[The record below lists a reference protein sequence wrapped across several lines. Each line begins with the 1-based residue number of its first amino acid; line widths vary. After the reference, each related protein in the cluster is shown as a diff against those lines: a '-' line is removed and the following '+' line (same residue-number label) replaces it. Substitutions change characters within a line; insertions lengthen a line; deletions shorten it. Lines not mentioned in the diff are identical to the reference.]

1 MHNGFWSLLK
11 YRMGSNAKHALKRTA
26 ALALLS
32 LVMLAAG
39 CTSLSDMFGLG
50 GGEEQPEP
58 LVNGTTTGNT
68 LNGGFAVKDGNDLLV
83 YYTSGNAY
91 PKGSL
96 VRSNPETGENS
107 LVMDEAGL
115 YMNLKDGVLY
125 YCLGDGIYRARLDAP
140 QPERLLEGEYTL
152 LQISGSKMYYISG
165 GAVGCASLDGEPAEL
180 SAIDNASCLNVYG
193 DRLYWT
199 DTESG
204 QICRSDLDGGD
215 RNVLYDKPVD
225 MFYIIDDV
233 IYFIDGADGLLKRI
247 ALEIDPETLETLTAE
262 ACSGFNINRSGL
274 YYTLSND
281 GLCYNAG
288 VDGLQARAIED
299 LGSSAWHRVC
309 MFGEGA
315 MIVRQEDLPS

>member
-11 YRMGSNAKHALKRTA
+11 CKTGVNAKPMFKRTA

-58 LVNGTTTGNT
+58 LANGTTTGNI
-68 LNGGFAVKDGNDLLV
+68 LNGGFAVKDSDDLLV
-83 YYTSGNAY
+83 LYTSGDAY

-96 VRSNPETGENS
+96 VRSNPETGESS

-115 YMNLKDGVLY
+115 YTNLKDGVLY
-125 YCLGDGIYRARLDAP
+125 YCLGDGIYCAKLDAP

-152 LQISGSKMYYISG
+152 LQISGSRMYYISG
-165 GAVGCASLDGEPAEL
+165 GAVGCASLGGEPVGL
-180 SAIDNASCLNVYG
+180 SPIDNAACLNVYG
-193 DRLYWT
+193 DKLYWI

-204 QICRSDLDGGD
+204 QIRRSDPDGG
-215 RNVLYDKPVD
+215 NQSVLYDKPVT
-225 MFYIIDDV
+225 MFNIIDDV

-247 ALEIDPETLETLTAE
+247 ALELNPETLETLTAE
-262 ACSGFNINRSGL
+262 TCNGFNINRSGL
-274 YYTLSND
+274 YYTLSD
-281 GLCYNAG
+281 DALCYNAG